1 MILKISTFGDC
12 LLYGFAY
19 TLLFLALLY
28 LVSIV
33 WLASIH
39 IYSISKFLTL
49 FIYATAK
56 DWTLRLFG
64 MRAKTPLSSMELEL
78 NDLEILSDCTTE
90 KEIVQPISTKQKSN
104 QAKPPKKSYEK
115 KQPTFRC

>member
-1 MILKISTFGDC
+1 MILNTLNFGDC
-12 LLYGFAY
+12 LLYGFAC
-19 TLLFLALLY
+19 TIAFLALLY
-28 LVSIV
+28 IVSIV

-64 MRAKTPLSSMELEL
+64 MREKTQLSLMELEL
-78 NDLEILSDCTTE
+78 NDFEIPSKFTTE
-90 KEIVQPISTKQKSN
+90 KETVQPISTKPKSN
-104 QAKPPKKSYEK
+104 QAKPLKKSYEK